1 MKKLLFK
8 CALLAL
14 LVGTILYGGGEA
26 YKRTNAYR
34 NLERAEDT
42 ENFQDL
48 PPSIDI
54 AVFGASHGRDCF
66 QFFPD
71 GAACF
76 NFSISGQSLQY
87 DSMLMNEYGGRFR
100 PQALVLL
107 TVGYPCLF
115 RTDPEADFQSKQ
127 GRYYRILSPWNIQD
141 ADWVRWGLQ
150 RLSPLLTED
159 FSDIA
164 AAFWNPEPLEPTLMQ
179 KEGKTRLSGL
189 SEEDILLEAERIGN
203 AHHAIIDPAF
213 PEGNP
218 VMTDALRDML
228 AQCKK
233 KGWQA
238 VLVVPPYPDVYNE
251 QFSSEFYQAFDKLL
265 NQLSGEYGVPLL
277 DYSHDPAFTER
288 YDLFRDVQ
296 HMNLEGAETF
306 SRRFFADLQA
316 MGEGSNPYCK
326 SA

>member
-14 LVGTILYGGGEA
+14 VTAAVLYLGGAA
-26 YKRTNAYR
+26 YRRTTAWR
-34 NLERAEDT
+34 NLERT
-42 ENFQDL
+42 ENTEKYREM
-48 PPSIDI
+48 PEAVDI
-54 AVFGASHGRDCF
+54 AVFGSSHGRDAF
-66 QFFPD
+66 QYFPD
-71 GAACF
+71 GADCF
-76 NFSISGQSLQY
+76 NFSLSGQSLQY
-87 DSMLMNEYGGRFR
+87 DNLLMKEYEDRFR

-115 RTDPEADFQSKQ
+115 RMDPEADFQSKQ
-127 GRYYRILSPWNIQD
+127 NRYYRILSPWNIQD
-141 ADWVRWGLQ
+141 ADWVRWGLGKI
-150 RLSPLLTED
+150 SPLLTED
-159 FSDIA
+159 FPDIA
-164 AAFWNPEPLEPTLMQ
+164 AAFLNPEPLKPTLMQ
-179 KEGKTRLSGL
+179 REGKTRLSGL
-189 SEEDILLEAERIGN
+189 SEEDTLLEAERIGK

-228 AQCKK
+228 VRCKER
-233 KGWQA
+233 GWQA
-238 VLVVPPYPDVYNE
+238 VLVVPPFPDVYNE

-296 HMNLEGAETF
+296 HMNLEGAESF
-306 SRRFFADLQA
+306 SRRFFEDLRA
-316 MGEGSNPYCK
+316 LEE